1 MAYLST
7 TIHKQMERAMN
18 PMEIL
23 RYEPKKGDVIIYN
36 DGSYT
41 EVLEDLP
48 IGKGNTFIK
57 AKFHALGV
65 EPSEINIHTPLI
77 RSQMIQGKC
86 HLCRKEDNDVQDN
99 SDRTSE

>member
-7 TIHKQMERAMN
+7 TIHKQMEGAMN

-23 RYEPKKGDVIIYN
+23 KYQPKKGDVILFN

-41 EVLEDLP
+41 EITQDLRQGSP
-48 IGKGNTFIK
+48 SVR
-57 AKFHALGV
+57 AKFHALGI
-65 EPSEINIHTPLI
+65 EPSEVSVHVPEI
-77 RSQMIQGKC
+77 RTQMIQGKC
-86 HLCRKEDNDVQDN
+86 HLCRKEVKDVQDN